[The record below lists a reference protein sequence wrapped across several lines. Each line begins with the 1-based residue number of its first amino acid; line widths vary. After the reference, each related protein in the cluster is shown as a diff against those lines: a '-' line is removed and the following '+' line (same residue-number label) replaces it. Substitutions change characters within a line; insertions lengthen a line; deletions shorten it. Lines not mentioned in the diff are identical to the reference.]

1 MSILPHDIP
10 LDLAKIDT
18 GKGTWLVAVANVT
31 ETQGGKNLLLKLILE
46 QRIDEETFRSRD
58 LGLMVPAALIL
69 DPETLSQVIE
79 GIRTW
84 IETIEGDGFL
94 DLVRLRR

>member
-18 GKGTWLVAVANVT
+18 DKGTWLIALANVT

-46 QRIDEETFRSRD
+46 QRIDEQTLRSRE
-58 LGLMVPAALIL
+58 LGLMVPAALLL
-69 DPETLSQVIE
+69 DPETLGQVIE
-79 GIRTW
+79 EIRAW
-84 IETIEGDGFL
+84 IETTDGDGFL